1 MDYPILMTARYF
13 QTFQNTKIILL
24 NYASNMM
31 VLLPMIKPGW
41 NQCVLLNTLSLDQE
55 EWILISKLM
64 MIPMMNA
71 VRCYHAYLKMHT
83 LKAGHSAD

>member
-1 MDYPILMTARYF
+1 MMQQFLPTRYF
-13 QTFQNTKIILL
+13 DLEHQDLT
-24 NYASNMM
+24 
-31 VLLPMIKPGW
+31 PMRSCPDKARLEPMCLAEYLI
-41 NQCVLLNTLSLDQE
+41 LDQE